1 LRTITD
7 EVFTKRHVGSA
18 DVAAEALVAT
28 LLERGCDGDLAQA
41 EAAIDWMEN
50 FAS

>member
-7 EVFTKRHVGSA
+7 EVFTKRHVGNA

-28 LLERGCDGDLAQA
+28 LSERGCDGDLAQA